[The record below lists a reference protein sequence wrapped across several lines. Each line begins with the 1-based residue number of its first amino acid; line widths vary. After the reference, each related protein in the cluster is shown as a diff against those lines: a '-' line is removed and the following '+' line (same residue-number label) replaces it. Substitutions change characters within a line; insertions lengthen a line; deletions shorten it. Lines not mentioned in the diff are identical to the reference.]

1 MRVRDVFTPGSFP
14 TVTFVNEHL
23 KEKEQILKDALEVG
37 STIISLSG
45 PSKSGKTVF
54 VENVIGRE
62 SLIHVTGAGVDT
74 PSKLWERV
82 FDFIGT
88 PIEVKK
94 MDEKSF
100 QGTISGKIG
109 GDAGIFVR
117 GKGEVSSSGAW
128 SSKSADTGS
137 YIYDHLQLLIRELR
151 GTDFTLFIDDFHY
164 ISKDAKVEIAQ
175 QIKEAIR
182 NNVRIICASVPY
194 HSDDAIRANSDLR
207 GRVTG
212 LDFDYWK
219 PEVLAHIARKGFA
232 ELNVKYED
240 IFIDKII
247 HEAAGS
253 PQLMQSICL
262 NTCLEANIREKG
274 IGLTELPIK
283 PRFLPRVCN
292 RTAMSADYSSIVEKM
307 KEGPKTRGTI
317 RNSYVLKDGSQSD
330 VYAVVL
336 RAIASDPPELTFRY
350 SDLFDRINSLCHS
363 DTPSGSSVTGACYHM
378 SNIANGAANQL
389 IIEWD
394 GDNDVLD
401 ILDPYLLFYL
411 RWVEFSKS

>member
-23 KEKEQILKDALEVG
+23 KDKEQILKDALDVG

-54 VENVIGRE
+54 VENVVGRE

-74 PSKLWERV
+74 PKKLWERV

-88 PIEVKK
+88 PLDVKR
-94 MDEKSF
+94 MNEKSF
-100 QGTISGKIG
+100 QGTVSGKIG

-117 GKGEVSSSGAW
+117 GKGEVGSSGTWA
-128 SSKSADTGS
+128 SKNSDIES
-137 YIYDHLQLLIRELR
+137 YSCDYLQLLIRELR
-151 GTDFTLFIDDFHY
+151 DTDFTLFIDDFHY
-164 ISKDAKVEIAQ
+164 IAKDAKVEISQ

-232 ELNVKYED
+232 ELNVKYENV
-240 IFIDKII
+240 FIDKII

-262 NTCLEANIREKG
+262 NTCFEANIREKG
-274 IGLTELPIK
+274 SGLTELPIK
-283 PRFLPRVCN
+283 PKFLPRVCN

-317 RNSYVLKDGSQSD
+317 
-330 VYAVVL
+330 
-336 RAIASDPPELTFRY
+336 
-350 SDLFDRINSLCHS
+350 
-363 DTPSGSSVTGACYHM
+363 
-378 SNIANGAANQL
+378 
-389 IIEWD
+389 
-394 GDNDVLD
+394 
-401 ILDPYLLFYL
+401 
-411 RWVEFSKS
+411 